1 MSLATH
7 LIKVKGEFSSE
18 WTEEKLKEYIDRK
31 INVEIDDYYSAQ
43 IELLDIRDSTIE
55 VWVFVSALMGTA
67 YLKEMVDK
75 WLQGHVGDEGI
86 TVKSSEIV
94 EILTPET
101 ILDDDKPGIHFSI
114 SM

>member
-1 MSLATH
+1 MSFATH
-7 LIKVKGEFSSE
+7 LIKVKGESSSE
-18 WTEEKLKEYIDRK
+18 WTEERLKEYVNRK
-31 INVEIDDYYSAQ
+31 IKYEIDDYYEAQ
-43 IELLDIRDSTIE
+43 IELLDVRDNTIE
-55 VWVFVSALMGTA
+55 VWVFVSALMETA

-101 ILDDDKPGIHFSI
+101 LLDDDKPNPLIHL
-114 SM
+114 